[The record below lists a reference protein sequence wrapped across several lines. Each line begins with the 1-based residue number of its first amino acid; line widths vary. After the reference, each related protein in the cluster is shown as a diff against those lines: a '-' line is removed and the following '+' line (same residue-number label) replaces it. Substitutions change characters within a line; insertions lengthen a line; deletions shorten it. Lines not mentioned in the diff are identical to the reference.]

1 MNKSRRA
8 YKKKKYYTRK
18 KVSSF
23 KSKKSKHIG
32 NAEKIYGLYKIKP
45 GKLNALMEL
54 YEKEGMEVHKK
65 ILGNQIGYFYTE
77 IGPLNEVVH
86 LYGYESLDDRAKR
99 RKELAEN
106 EIWQKYIAKAIDLFE
121 SQESKI
127 LIPANFSNIK

>member
-1 MNKSRRA
+1 MIIEHR
-8 YKKKKYYTRK
+8 T
-18 KVSSF
+18 
-23 KSKKSKHIG
+23 
-32 NAEKIYGLYKIKP
+32 YKIKP

-77 IGPLNEVVH
+77 IGPLNEIVH

-106 EIWQKYIAKAIDLFE
+106 KIWQKSGVTTGKYVIFAYFCYLPFKGFIWEITF
-121 SQESKI
+121 
-127 LIPANFSNIK
+127 

>member
-1 MNKSRRA
+1 MIIEHR
-8 YKKKKYYTRK
+8 T
-18 KVSSF
+18 
-23 KSKKSKHIG
+23 
-32 NAEKIYGLYKIKP
+32 YKIKP
-45 GKLNALMEL
+45 VKLNQLMDL
-54 YEKEGMEVHKK
+54 YEKEGMKIHKK

-77 IGPLNEVVH
+77 IGPLNEIVH

-127 LIPANFSNIK
+127 LIPANFSDIK